1 MVECTLGHT
10 ACRIRS
16 AVSGEPLDRALDGSR
31 MFDDDLRIRARRL
44 IAGDFRQDDL
54 SHIYLGLRDRT
65 GGRKTFRDMGDFVAH
80 RQERNQ
86 GELQGIAK
94 DIFTSFSVWASG
106 LNGQMPPLE
115 AMIRCARANIKLATD
130 KQIKDL
136 CHCRRDVA
144 VKRLKRAI
152 QTLQNG
158 QTIQDAAD
166 ELAWRALRSR
176 WIWRP
181 AFSADALFEDF
192 TAVLHRNA
200 ILEHSGMQSIGI
212 ARTFIA
218 LHAVKVMHGS
228 QVKFDD
234 GRTAGLYAGYANDQ
248 RVIEVKIDLVFEGLA
263 KPVMAPTC
271 LFLTDLQGVDHCSS
285 DLPAPKDAAD
295 FKAWS
300 MPIDLTADMKLDRLR

>member
-1 MVECTLGHT
+1 MAEHTLGHT
-10 ACRIRS
+10 GCRVRS
-16 AVSGEPLDRALDGSR
+16 AVSGAPSDRALDDTR

-44 IAGDFRQDDL
+44 IGGDFRQDDL
-54 SHIYLGLRDRT
+54 SHFYLGLRDRT
-65 GGRKTFRDMGDFVAH
+65 GGSKTFRDMGDFVAH

-106 LNGQMPPLE
+106 LNGQMPPLD

-158 QTIQDAAD
+158 QTILDAAD
-166 ELAWRALRSR
+166 EQVWRALRSR

-181 AFSADALFEDF
+181 AFSADVLFDDF
-192 TAVLHRNA
+192 ATVLHRNA
-200 ILEHSGMQSIGI
+200 IIERSEIQSIGI

-228 QVKFDD
+228 QVKLDD
-234 GRTAGLYAGYANDQ
+234 GRTAALYAGYANDQ
-248 RVIEVKIDLVFEGLA
+248 RVIEVKIDLVYEGLA

-271 LFLTDLQGVDHCSS
+271 LFLTDLHGADHCAR

-300 MPIDLTADMKLDRLR
+300 MPLDITADLKLDRLR